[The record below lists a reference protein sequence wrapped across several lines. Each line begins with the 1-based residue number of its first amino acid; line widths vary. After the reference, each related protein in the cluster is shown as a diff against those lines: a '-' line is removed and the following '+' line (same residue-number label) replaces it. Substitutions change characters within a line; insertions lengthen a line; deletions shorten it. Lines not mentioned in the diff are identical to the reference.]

1 MTVWEQS
8 EIEISGQT
16 ENGTMP
22 RNTMKRSIKTKES
35 LTKLITQDE
44 ASDDDSLLITQNTE
58 EVESD
63 NEPIDTSAEDIV
75 FSRSNQ
81 PRPKSIYES
90 LDYDVCEN
98 VLWERERRAKV
109 SKLSVKKDVSRWFI
123 FLLIGVLTALVAS
136 TIDIVIEEV
145 SLVKYGFLKKLVD
158 KYKNGNVGI
167 PYLYWVLTNVGF
179 VFIGAVMV
187 TYLEPVAAGSGIP
200 QVKCYLNGIK
210 VPRIVRIK
218 TLAVKAIGVA
228 TSVIGGLAGG
238 KEGPMIHSGAVIAA
252 GISQGKSTTFSKDFK
267 VLRGFRDDHEKRD
280 FVVGGAA
287 AGVAAAF
294 GAPIGGIL
302 FSLEEAAS
310 FWNQH
315 LIWRCFFAS
324 VISSFTLNLVLSA
337 YHGLKSF
344 TYPGLF
350 NLGQFEPLPFQYYEL
365 PIFIA
370 MGIFG
375 GIIGAFWNC
384 MNTKINIFRNR
395 FIKWKFARVI
405 EAMLIAALSAT
416 CGCAMMYAL
425 NDCRP
430 LGNDPTT
437 TPVQLNCEDNEYN
450 AAAALWFQT
459 PEQTVKALF
468 HDPPGSH
475 QIITLLVFV
484 LIYFVLSCIT
494 FGLNVSL
501 GIFIPTLLVGAA
513 WGRLFAMFLS
523 AAFPTVTFLNPGKYA
538 LIGSAA
544 QLGGVLR
551 MTLSLTV
558 ILIETTGNIAF
569 ALPIIATITA
579 AKYVGDIFNE
589 GIYDTQIQ
597 VSKVPMLSWEVSPRY
612 KGLKAEHIM
621 SQPVVCFKMKEKL
634 SYILKILQE
643 TTHNGFPIVDA
654 IETDNDRGSGRL
666 RGLILR
672 SQLILIIK
680 RSYYEETKA
689 FWKDNVSIEVFRNEY
704 PRYPELKDINIHEDK
719 ALHNYHINMKMFMNP
734 SPYSVHERTSVP
746 RVFQIFRALGLRHLL
761 VVNNDNHVKG
771 IITRKDLIDH

>member
-1 MTVWEQS
+1 M
-8 EIEISGQT
+8 
-16 ENGTMP
+16 
-22 RNTMKRSIKTKES
+22 
-35 LTKLITQDE
+35 
-44 ASDDDSLLITQNTE
+44 
-58 EVESD
+58 
-63 NEPIDTSAEDIV
+63 
-75 FSRSNQ
+75 
-81 PRPKSIYES
+81 
-90 LDYDVCEN
+90 
-98 VLWERERRAKV
+98 
-109 SKLSVKKDVSRWFI
+109 
-123 FLLIGVLTALVAS
+123 
-136 TIDIVIEEV
+136 
-145 SLVKYGFLKKLVD
+145 
-158 KYKNGNVGI
+158 
-167 PYLYWVLTNVGF
+167 
-179 VFIGAVMV
+179 
-187 TYLEPVAAGSGIP
+187 
-200 QVKCYLNGIK
+200 
-210 VPRIVRIK
+210 
-218 TLAVKAIGVA
+218 
-228 TSVIGGLAGG
+228 
-238 KEGPMIHSGAVIAA
+238 
-252 GISQGKSTTFSKDFK
+252 
-267 VLRGFRDDHEKRD
+267 
-280 FVVGGAA
+280 
-287 AGVAAAF
+287 
-294 GAPIGGIL
+294 

-370 MGIFG
+370 MGVFG
-375 GIIGAFWNC
+375 GIIGALWNSI
-384 MNTKINIFRNR
+384 NTKINIFRNR
-395 FIKWKFARVI
+395 FIKLKFARVL

-416 CGCAMMYAL
+416 CGCAMMYTL

-437 TPVQLNCEDNEYN
+437 TPVQLACEDNEYN

-484 LIYFVLSCIT
+484 LIYFVLSCVT

-523 AAFPTVTFLNPGKYA
+523 VAFPTVTFLNPGKYA

-579 AKYVGDIFNE
+579 AKYVGDYFNE

-597 VSKVPMLSWEVSPRY
+597 VSKVPMLSWEVSPKY
-612 KGLKAEHIM
+612 KNLKAGNVM
-621 SQPVVCFKMKEKL
+621 SQPVVCLKMKEKL
-634 SYILKILQE
+634 SYVLKILQE
-643 TTHNGFPIVDA
+643 TTHNGTYNSF
-654 IETDNDRGSGRL
+654 
-666 RGLILR
+666 
-672 SQLILIIK
+672 
-680 RSYYEETKA
+680 Y
-689 FWKDNVSIEVFRNEY
+689 
-704 PRYPELKDINIHEDK
+704 
-719 ALHNYHINMKMFMNP
+719 
-734 SPYSVHERTSVP
+734 
-746 RVFQIFRALGLRHLL
+746 
-761 VVNNDNHVKG
+761 
-771 IITRKDLIDH
+771 